1 MNAPDSTVADVADAR
16 RNWRGLMGRR
26 IALVF
31 MTLVVAVGAT
41 GWLGVHAETARST
54 TNGYQLTVTYPRVA
68 RAGLDIPWNLRL
80 THPGGFQHNITVAI
94 SADYYDIFE
103 FQGMHPEPS
112 DETADGRFVYLTFS
126 PPKQGDVFTTA
137 LDTYVQ
143 PASKIGRHAETEVL
157 IHNVVV
163 AHVSYRTWL
172 VP

>member
-1 MNAPDSTVADVADAR
+1 MTPPDDTSNDVVDAKRNR
-16 RNWRGLMGRR
+16 RGQIGRR
-26 IALVF
+26 IALVV
-31 MTLVVAVGAT
+31 MALVVAVGAS
-41 GWLGVHAETARST
+41 GWLGVHAGTAST
-54 TNGYQLTVTYPRVA
+54 SANGYQLTVTYPHVA
-68 RAGLDIPWNLRL
+68 RAGLDVPWNLRL
-80 THPGGFQHNITVAI
+80 VHPGGFQGQITVAI
-94 SADYYDIFE
+94 SKDYYDIFE

-143 PASKIGRHAETEVL
+143 PASQVGRHAVTEVL
-157 IHNVVV
+157 IDNVVV